1 MGNISFTHCPMW
13 VQVWGLPFDLF
24 FKEVGQDISLEL
36 GWVIEVDCKGLNSDQ
51 ARFLR
56 IQVEILLDRP
66 LRHGSQI
73 KSPKGYI
80 VWVAF
85 KHERLVSFCFHCG
98 LIRHEVKSCDKL
110 RQEETQ
116 GFQYGEWLKV
126 GYP

>member
-1 MGNISFTHCPMW
+1 M
-13 VQVWGLPFDLF
+13 
-24 FKEVGQDISLEL
+24 EL

-73 KSPKGYI
+73 KRPKGYI